1 MKTNT
6 ILPIITSSSASLLSC
21 FLIFIDIPSLSAY
34 ASLLKIRMKRNK
46 INNIRVP
53 VLLTTSDGEFNDI
66 KPKKR
71 TTNNRTKYIVIVL
84 FVVFIIQNY
93 I

>member
-1 MKTNT
+1 
-6 ILPIITSSSASLLSC
+6 
-21 FLIFIDIPSLSAY
+21 
-34 ASLLKIRMKRNK
+34 MKRNK